1 MTISVC
7 INYSAY
13 CIVLT
18 WGLWICDCGHLPLH
32 FNDKLG
38 RSVLLPNNYTFFY
51 QSSWYIE
58 HNKIGSLMIS
68 VL

>member
-38 RSVLLPNNYTFFY
+38 RSVLLPNNYTIIINTF
-51 QSSWYIE
+51 INP
-58 HNKIGSLMIS
+58 HGTLNITK
-68 VL
+68 